1 MTHASRRA
9 FSLIEVIVVIAIIAV
24 LVGLLL
30 PAVQKVRKAAIK
42 MQSAS
47 QLRQFILATHN
58 YANDRG
64 GVIRCVGDPKEY
76 LPSADSDGLDAIRG
90 YVTGEPK
97 SVEWPSDRNRPK
109 VPRWRKILISPAD
122 PTAALVNP
130 DEYGD
135 RLVTSYSANLVGFE
149 YKPRLSESFADGT
162 SNTIAF
168 AERYC
173 YLPVRAPREPGE
185 PVDRGLYNLGTSGP
199 SFGFKILGGP
209 RRASFAD
216 RGWYDVVPVTD
227 GNPPVTRPSVP
238 GVTFQHQVNP
248 YDADPHSLQTPYPG
262 GLLVAT
268 FDGSVKTIAPSI
280 AEPTF
285 WALVT
290 RNGGEVVGSDW

>member
-1 MTHASRRA
+1 MPNASRRA

-24 LVGLLL
+24 LIGLLL

-42 MQSAS
+42 MQSTN
-47 QLRQFILATHN
+47 QLRQLILATHN
-58 YANDRG
+58 YANDRS

-76 LPSADSDGLDAIRG
+76 LASTDSDGLDAIRG

-97 SVEWPSDRNRPK
+97 YVEWVPDPNQPK
-109 VPRWRKILISPAD
+109 APRWRKILISPAD
-122 PTAALVNP
+122 PTATLINP

-149 YKPRLSESFADGT
+149 YKPRLSESFTDGT

-185 PVDRGLYNLGTSGP
+185 PVDRGLYNLGSSGP
-199 SFGFKILGGP
+199 AFGFNILGGP

-216 RGWYDVVPVTD
+216 RGWYDVVPLID
-227 GNPPVTRPSVP
+227 GNPPIARPSVP
-238 GVTFQHQVNP
+238 GITFQHQVSP
-248 YDADPHSLQTPYPG
+248 YDADPHSLQTPYDG
-262 GLLVAT
+262 GLLVAM
-268 FDGSVKTIAPSI
+268 FDGSVKTIAPAIS
-280 AEPTF
+280 ETTF
-285 WALVT
+285 WGLVT
-290 RNGGEVVGSDW
+290 RDGGEVIGGDW